1 MYEVPSPYATR
12 YAFSRFDGDELRGPL
27 PAGAL
32 EDQVDVGSSPA
43 VSEATQL
50 LYLAER
56 QAERLLSEARREAR
70 VHQKKPGPSPS
81 SSGTR
86 SSRASAAEV
95 RPTSSK
101 KRGHGARSL
110 SVDHRD
116 AAAVLFTFA
125 AGENMMASQGRGRAA
140 DGRRTT
146 RTFTDPGVVPFRHH
160 F

>member
-32 EDQVDVGSSPA
+32 EDQVDVASSPA

-70 VHQKKPGPSPS
+70 
-81 SSGTR
+81 R
-86 SSRASAAEV
+86 IAEV
-95 RPTSSK
+95 AHAPAEEVQMVIAQHQRRVRRLTGHMKSR
-101 KRGHGARSL
+101 KRK
-110 SVDHRD
+110 
-116 AAAVLFTFA
+116 
-125 AGENMMASQGRGRAA
+125 Q
-140 DGRRTT
+140 
-146 RTFTDPGVVPFRHH
+146 
-160 F
+160 